1 MLVASLLQQVSNS
14 HCRPVLQR
22 VPHLAHIN
30 PTQQARASLHQLVR
44 AKAHQHQYQQVSVR
58 ANQHQAQ
65 QMLAKVLQ
73 QVQATQHLYQ
83 LANQPVHR
91 LVQVVQPQRA

>member
-30 PTQQARASLHQLVR
+30 PTQQA
-44 AKAHQHQYQQVSVR
+44 SVL

-65 QMLAKVLQ
+65 QKLAKVLQ
-73 QVQATQHLYQ
+73 QVAQLQHL
-83 LANQPVHR
+83 
-91 LVQVVQPQRA
+91 